1 MRPFLVIALL
11 LWVGVQAARADHRE
25 PTVYFFW
32 ARGCQYCE
40 RANAF
45 LGRARGEDPKLHIRD
60 FEVESSLGNAI
71 VFSRVYERIGM
82 AGLGVVPLVLVG
94 PHVFIGFD
102 EESGRE
108 ILERVKDC
116 RKRPCRDI
124 VHDLIRQPNDL
135 EQASGSS
142 HHTDAVSRLPCTTMT
157 IEPDM
162 A

>member
-1 MRPFLVIALL
+1 MHSMRSFVVIALL
-11 LWVGVQAARADHRE
+11 LWVGVHAARAEHPE

-32 ARGCQYCE
+32 TKGCQYCK
-40 RANAF
+40 RADGF
-45 LGRARGEDPKLHIRD
+45 LGHALGEDPKLHIRD

-82 AGLGVVPLVLVG
+82 KGLGVVPLILVG

-108 ILERVKDC
+108 ILERVKEC
-116 RKRPCRDI
+116 RKKPCRDI

-135 EQASGSS
+135 EQAS
-142 HHTDAVSRLPCTTMT
+142 VSFIPPL
-157 IEPDM
+157 E
-162 A
+162 